1 MTLWL
6 KNVTSLTRGAKWPF
20 RCLEDRHVFFRINS
34 EHNISS
40 FKEAIHLPAWHSWS
54 TTSQR
59 QQKMGQMERS
69 SCQLMLGSSIKELRW
84 DNEILFQISFGYN
97 VKEVLGEKLKE
108 DLFVAKS
115 VGSILSQIIWLS
127 VLPSLAIRY
136 HLVLG
141 NMLSLTPDRL
151 SALLSTRCPGGQSTA
166 SFISSGYSVSLILN
180 VKQN

>member
-1 MTLWL
+1 MSFLELILSITFLL
-6 KNVTSLTRGAKWPF
+6 SRRQSISQPGIHDQQPAGSSRKWA
-20 RCLEDRHVFFRINS
+20 RRRD
-34 EHNISS
+34 
-40 FKEAIHLPAWHSWS
+40 LPVNWCWRAAS
-54 TTSQR
+54 
-59 QQKMGQMERS
+59 RS
-69 SCQLMLGSSIKELRW
+69 SG
-84 DNEILFQISFGYN
+84 EILFQISFGYN

-127 VLPSLAIRY
+127 VLPSVAIHY

-141 NMLSLTPDRL
+141 LMLSLTPDRL

-166 SFISSGYSVSLILN
+166 SFISSGYSVSVILN